1 MSEPRHQTIE
11 LRLADTGSELGP
23 AIEAAQYA
31 RVISH
36 DPAPGAAA
44 EQAIARFIATFIDC
58 AETWDNLEAVRR
70 MGALAGLGAQLEA
83 LQRRGLFVH
92 WAAIEAG
99 IAEAGGRVRMPLAV
113 LTVSRSDLPT
123 APFQLPGELEV
134 TPESGPTAH

>member
-1 MSEPRHQTIE
+1 VSEPRRQTIE
-11 LRLADTGSELGP
+11 LRLAETGSELGP

-36 DPAPGAAA
+36 DPASGAA
-44 EQAIARFIATFIDC
+44 EQQAIARFVAAFVDC
-58 AETWDNLEAVRR
+58 AETWEDLEAVRR
-70 MGALAGLGAQLEA
+70 IAAIAGLSAQLEA

-99 IAEAGGRVRMPLAV
+99 IAEAGRRVRMPLAV
-113 LTVSRSDLPT
+113 LTVSRSDLP
-123 APFQLPGELEV
+123 AAHVQLPGELEV